1 LWRKWPAPTIL
12 ARNDDLEFHVN
23 TRAIHVVWITYL
35 TWLPGDARGHWSPLM
50 DFYGRLIHAG
60 HQLNIA
66 DDGTLATARHLAKG
80 PAISLRESEVAV
92 VADTI
97 AEVLRG
103 GLTVGAVGGLPAAA
117 WTAHAAAIETQ
128 HVHLLLAANREPIR
142 LFVGRAK
149 GKSSSRIN
157 AANGT
162 SGQPIGTA
170 GFWRGFLF
178 DWAAVKAARDYVV
191 NHNLRRG
198 LPAYPFDWITP
209 LPTEV

>member
-1 LWRKWPAPTIL
+1 M
-12 ARNDDLEFHVN
+12 NDDLEFHAN
-23 TRAIHVVWITYL
+23 TRAIHVVWTTFL
-35 TWLPGDARGHWSPLM
+35 TWLPGDERGHWSPLL
-50 DFYGRLIHAG
+50 DFYGRLIRDG
-60 HQLNIA
+60 HRLNIA
-66 DDGTLATARHLAKG
+66 DETTRTTARRLAKG
-80 PAISLRESEVAV
+80 PAVSLRQSEVAV

-103 GLTVGAVGGLPAAA
+103 GLTVGAVGGVPAAA

-128 HVHLLLAANREPIR
+128 QVHLLLAANREPIR

-162 SGQPIGTA
+162 AGQHIWTA
-170 GFWRGFLF
+170 GFWRVFLF
-178 DWAAVKAARDYVV
+178 DWAAVKATRDYVV